1 MHLREMTIG
10 IIGNG
15 VLGGAM
21 IRGLTEFA
29 KEIRV
34 YDVVPE
40 KGTHNV
46 EDTLASDLAFICLPT
61 PARQDGSCDTTAVEG
76 LIMYVCDEYRS
87 RRERTPHLVLRST
100 VSLGFTDR
108 MARKMVETGLP
119 PRLVHNPEFLTARCA
134 AVDFQTPSRHIIGQ
148 PLDGGPL
155 SPPHPIVQET
165 CDRLRCLL
173 LERFSGIPVH
183 IMTSGESEL
192 VKLTCNSFFALKVMF
207 FNGIKQLCDARV
219 LSYNAVLQGVLSDGR
234 IAHSHTRVPGPDGQP
249 GFGGTCLPK
258 DLENLGLSM
267 LASNVPIGELLR
279 LTNQLNQQI
288 RPTAR

>member
-1 MHLREMTIG
+1 MYLREMTIG
-10 IIGNG
+10 IVGNG

-46 EDTLASDLAFICLPT
+46 EDTLASDLVFVCLPT
-61 PARQDGSCDTTAVEG
+61 PARPDGSCNTSIIEG
-76 LIMYVCDEYRS
+76 LISYVCDEYQH
-87 RRERTPHLVLRST
+87 RRECTPHLVLRST
-100 VSLGFTDR
+100 VSLGFTNR
-108 MARKMVETGLP
+108 MATRLLEHSLP

-148 PLDGGPL
+148 PLDGGRL
-155 SPPHPIVQET
+155 SPPHPLVQET
-165 CDRLRCLL
+165 SERLRELL
-173 LERFSGIPVH
+173 LERFSGVPVH
-183 IMTSGESEL
+183 IMTSDESEL

-207 FNGIKQLCDARV
+207 FNGIKQLCDTRR
-219 LSYNAVLQGVLSDGR
+219 LSYEAIRQGVLSDGR
-234 IAHSHTRVPGPDGQP
+234 IAHSHTQVPGPDGRP

-288 RPTAR
+288 RPGAR

>member
-1 MHLREMTIG
+1 MHLREMTLG

-34 YDVVPE
+34 YDVVRE
-40 KGTHNV
+40 KTTHTLS
-46 EDTLASDLAFICLPT
+46 DTLGSDLVFLCLPT
-61 PARQDGSCDTTAVEG
+61 PARARGTCDTSQLEA
-76 LIMYVCDEYRS
+76 LIDAICTDYHD
-87 RRERTPHLVLRST
+87 RRQATPYLVVRST
-100 VSLGFTDR
+100 VSVGFTDR
-108 MARKMVETGLP
+108 MARKMVEAGLP

-148 PLDGGPL
+148 PLDGGHL

-165 CDRLRCLL
+165 SERLRCLL
-173 LERFSGIPVH
+173 MERFSGIPTH
-183 IMTSGESEL
+183 IMTSDESEL

-207 FNGIKQLCDARV
+207 FNGVKQLCDARE
-219 LSYNAVLQGVLSDGR
+219 LSYDAILQGVLSDGR
-234 IAHSHTRVPGPDGQP
+234 IAHSHTQVPGPDGQP

-267 LASNVPIGELLR
+267 LASNVPIGKLLR
-279 LTNQLNQQI
+279 LTNQLNRQI
-288 RPTAR
+288 RPGAR